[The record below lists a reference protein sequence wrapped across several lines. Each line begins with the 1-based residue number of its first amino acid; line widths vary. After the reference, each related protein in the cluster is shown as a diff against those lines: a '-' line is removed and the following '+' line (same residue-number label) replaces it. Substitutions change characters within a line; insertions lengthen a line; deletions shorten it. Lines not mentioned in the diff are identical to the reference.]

1 MNRPNGSATVHDP
14 LSRPPVQRRSLPLA
28 EASPSTI
35 IGQTRTAAEHRLAA
49 IADLPAGDAE
59 RSRLRRQVV
68 EEQLPL
74 VHHLAQRFRGRGE
87 PYDDLVQV
95 GTIGLLH
102 AVDRYDCGRGSFT
115 TFAVP
120 TILGEIRRHFR
131 DRGWAMRVPRRM
143 QDLARQVSQARELLT
158 HRLDRSPTAQ
168 EIARHLGTDV
178 DLVLEALETA
188 GAYATVPLPTSE
200 HDVELGY
207 FGAPDEELE
216 HVENREALRPLL
228 ERLTARERRILALRF
243 GRGLSQSQI
252 AVEIGVSQ
260 MHVSRLLT
268 RSLGTLRSGFTDEA

>member
-1 MNRPNGSATVHDP
+1 MIRPTGSAAVHGP
-14 LSRPPVQRRSLPLA
+14 LSRPPVQRRSSA
-28 EASPSTI
+28 PSGVGEPTAR
-35 IGQTRTAAEHRLAA
+35 RTAAESRLAA
-49 IADLPAGDAE
+49 IALLPDGDAE
-59 RSRLRRQVV
+59 RGRLRREVV
-68 EEQLPL
+68 EDQLPL

-102 AVDRYDCGRGSFT
+102 AVDRYDPERGGSFA

-143 QDLARQVSQARELLT
+143 QEMARQVSEARELLT

-168 EIARHLGTDV
+168 EIARQLGAEV

-200 HDVELGY
+200 NDADLGY
-207 FGAPDEELE
+207 FGAVDEALE

-228 ERLTARERRILALRF
+228 DRLSARERRILALRF

-252 AVEIGVSQ
+252 AAEIGVSQ

-268 RSLGTLRSGFTDEA
+268 RSLSALRQGFTEEV